1 MLVPGLTPSRP
12 TDASAFKLLA
22 VLFFSLITASVRSV
36 TLVRFMGLGRIACCE
51 EVASSVNVKEDG
63 LSTPPRATSGRLNGI
78 DSKFGACRP
87 PQPFRGQ
94 QSQET
99 L

>member
-51 EVASSVNVKEDG
+51 EVASSVIPVVLDLEG
-63 LSTPPRATSGRLNGI
+63 LCASEVVRKRL
-78 DSKFGACRP
+78 FLVPTVLA
-87 PQPFRGQ
+87 F
-94 QSQET
+94 
-99 L
+99 